1 MKNKTL
7 ISDLRKQKG
16 LTQERLSELTG
27 LNVPIGPKFIPAMT
41 EDCNK
46 FLTVSNIIG

>member
-27 LNVPIGPKFIPAMT
+27 LNVYEYTLIKKIDKQTFHI
-41 EDCNK
+41 
-46 FLTVSNIIG
+46 FVYLF